1 MKRGRGALL
10 TGCLAAC
17 ALAAAAAVP
26 AAEPAERPVD
36 PDAVTALIRQAEAA
50 RRTAAGLGAE
60 WLETGE
66 IIEQARRAA
75 DQGNWGQAATLAE
88 QALSQGE
95 LAVAQAER
103 EAEAWRARV
112 VR

>member
-1 MKRGRGALL
+1 MKRGHGTLL
-10 TGCLAAC
+10 SGCLLAC
-17 ALAAAAAVP
+17 VLAAAAEVS
-26 AAEPAERPVD
+26 AAEPAATPVD
-36 PDAVTALIRQAEAA
+36 PGAVAALIRQAEAA
-50 RRTAAGLGAE
+50 RQMAAGLGAE
-60 WLETGE
+60 WLETEGV
-66 IIEQARRAA
+66 IEQARREA

-88 QALSQGE
+88 QALRQGE